1 MPILDDITRKD
12 QVPLGDNSDKD
23 IALRVGLLHPW
34 SDFLDM
40 LAGSLPLE
48 ADFLNGWYMVAVAL
62 GSRLI
67 TV

>member
-1 MPILDDITRKD
+1 M
-12 QVPLGDNSDKD
+12 PLGDNSDKD
-23 IALRVGLLHPW
+23 TALRVGLLHPW

-48 ADFLNGWYMVAVAL
+48 ADFLNGWYMVALAL